1 MTAPPRESSRLR
13 ASNFALLRVKSAPL
27 KPPPSKSKNHTTG
40 ELHPRNI
47 HRAPYDFPRLIAALP
62 DLRPFV
68 QPHPLAGDT
77 IDFSNP
83 AAVTTL
89 NRALLKLHYGVAHWD
104 LPPGYLCPPVPSRA
118 DYLHYAADLLATD
131 RKSGS
136 PPHGSA
142 IAVLDIGTGANLIYP
157 LIGAH
162 TYGWRF
168 VATDI
173 DRVSINW
180 ARQLVAANSTVAG
193 RIECRL
199 QSSPDAIFEN
209 VTKPTETYALSICNP
224 PFHASPA
231 EAAAGTLRKLKNLH
245 GTAPRHDT
253 RPVLNF
259 GGRANELW
267 CPGGEVA
274 FIRRMIAESAARP
287 GLCIWF
293 TTLVSK
299 RGSLP
304 ILERALRL
312 THAIDVST
320 IAMFAGQKQSR
331 LLAWTFLPPATRRG
345 ILDSSVSAKA

>member
-1 MTAPPRESSRLR
+1 MAPRSFHLYSS
-13 ASNFALLRVKSAPL
+13 PL
-27 KPPPSKSKNHTTG
+27 KSPPPKTKNHTTG
-40 ELHPRNI
+40 ELHPRNV

-89 NRALLKLHYGVAHWD
+89 NRALLKLHYGLAHWD
-104 LPPGYLCPPVPSRA
+104 LPPGSLCPPIPSRA
-118 DYLHYAADLLATD
+118 DYLHHAADLLATD
-131 RKSGS
+131 RKPAL
-136 PPHGSA
+136 PPRGPA
-142 IAVLDIGTGANLIYP
+142 IAVLDIGTGANLVYP
-157 LIGAH
+157 LIGAQ

-180 ARQLVAANSTVAG
+180 ARQLVAANPAVAG

-199 QSSPDAIFEN
+199 QPSSDAIFKN
-209 VTKPTETYALSICNP
+209 VTNRGETFALSICNP

-231 EAAAGTLRKLKNLH
+231 EAADGTLRKLKNLR
-245 GTAPRHDT
+245 GTPVSRDT
-253 RPVLNF
+253 KPVLNF

-287 GLCIWF
+287 ELCIWF

-304 ILERALRL
+304 DLERALQKI
-312 THAIDVST
+312 HAIEVRT

-331 LLAWTFLPPATRRG
+331 LLAWTFLPPAARQR
-345 ILDSSVSAKA
+345 ILDVSASAKA

>member
-1 MTAPPRESSRLR
+1 MASRPLHLYSS
-13 ASNFALLRVKSAPL
+13 PL
-27 KPPPSKSKNHTTG
+27 KPPPKTKNHTTG
-40 ELHPRNI
+40 ELHPRNV

-77 IDFSNP
+77 IDFSHP

-89 NRALLKLHYGVAHWD
+89 NRALLKLHYGVVHWD

-118 DYLHYAADLLATD
+118 DYLHHAADLLAAD
-131 RKSGS
+131 RKSAL
-136 PPHGSA
+136 PPYGPEIS
-142 IAVLDIGTGANLIYP
+142 VLDIGTGANVVYP

-173 DRVSINW
+173 DPVSINW
-180 ARQLVAANSTVAG
+180 ARQLIAANPAVAA

-199 QSSPDAIFEN
+199 QPSPGAIFEN
-209 VTKPTETYALSICNP
+209 VAKPAETFALSICNP
-224 PFHASPA
+224 PFHASPE
-231 EAAAGTLRKLKNLH
+231 EAAAGTLRKIRNL
-245 GTAPRHDT
+245 GSPAARSSAKLA
-253 RPVLNF
+253 LNF

-287 GLCIWF
+287 DLCLWF

-299 RGSLP
+299 RASMP
-304 ILERALRL
+304 VLERALRQ
-312 THAIDVST
+312 TRVTDVRT

-331 LLAWTFLPPATRRG
+331 LLAWTFLPSAERQQMMN
-345 ILDSSVSAKA
+345 SSVSARA